1 MKIIP
6 SLLICVCSII
16 SLSIEAQTPCDEMPP
31 YFYDQA
37 EVIHDTTALHEYCLN
52 LRPPYEPAAL
62 LWPGCPSVTI
72 HNPAW
77 LVFTLPYD
85 SITFEIRI
93 SDCIENRGAQFSIY
107 ELPNDISYDPD
118 NPDGI
123 QPEGDMLLTDCK
135 WNTNPYMDTIMFDL
149 ETEAGQHYGLITDGW
164 SGDQC
169 KVEIQMEKV
178 NEVLSEFPVDQRV
191 SFGDSAQLH
200 VVGEHVYT
208 STQWQVYEGGQF
220 VDITENS
227 IFQGVNTDTLTIHS
241 PIFKQDMLFRYALGD
256 NLAYVS
262 DTFTVRSNYDEVRKH
277 ESISIIDEGPTVFPN
292 PFRSDIRVEYD
303 GKLGVVEYQVFD
315 VTGRLHQEGDILEP
329 RTRLHFEHLA
339 QGLYFMHFKSEDQ
352 SWVRRIIRKR

>member
-1 MKIIP
+1 
-6 SLLICVCSII
+6 
-16 SLSIEAQTPCDEMPP
+16 MPNK
-31 YFYDQA
+31 DTLMMGLQA
-37 EVIHDTTALHEYCLN
+37 V
-52 LRPPYEPAAL
+52 P
-62 LWPGCPSVTI
+62 
-72 HNPAW
+72 
-77 LVFTLPYD
+77 
-85 SITFEIRI
+85 
-93 SDCIENRGAQFSIY
+93 
-107 ELPNDISYDPD
+107 
-118 NPDGI
+118 
-123 QPEGDMLLTDCK
+123 
-135 WNTNPYMDTIMFDL
+135 
-149 ETEAGQHYGLITDGW
+149 GQHYGLVTDGW
-164 SGDQC
+164 NGDQC

-227 IFQGVNTDTLTIHS
+227 IFRGVNTDTLTIHS

-303 GKLGVVEYQVFD
+303 GKLGAVEYQVFD